1 MEHNGQR
8 NEEIITF
15 AIDLNII
22 WECSV
27 SIMEM
32 YILGLNFKTLN

>member
-1 MEHNGQR
+1 MEHKGQR
-8 NEEIITF
+8 NEEIITSV
-15 AIDLNII
+15 IDLNII

-27 SIMEM
+27 STVEM